1 MLQDQYI
8 LIHDAILEF
17 IMCGNTQIA
26 AGNFHKHIK
35 KVIKCGPQ
43 TYLNEF
49 ENQFKVRTLDMI
61 FCSMTSKCYCMI
73 VYRYLTSYLLN
84 QRMSRDLRLFEILQ
98 RTAITTICPVMQ
110 ETPSH
115 F

>member
-1 MLQDQYI
+1 
-8 LIHDAILEF
+8 
-17 IMCGNTQIA
+17 MCGNTQIA

-43 TYLNEF
+43 THLNEF
-49 ENQFKVRTLDMI
+49 ENQFKVRTLDVI
-61 FCSMTSKCYCMI
+61 FCSYMATEFAFMI
-73 VYRYLTSYLLN
+73 VGVGASYLLN
-84 QRMSRDLRLFEILQ
+84 QGISRDLRLFKILQ